1 MRGAQ
6 RIGAAQ
12 ASLISTVEPIWTIA
26 LAYLLF
32 GFTLTGTQLVG
43 GALIIVGVLI
53 AQTGPMA
60 GRGATSSVRVA
71 DE

>member
-1 MRGAQ
+1 ML
-6 RIGAAQ
+6 AA
-12 ASLISTVEPIWTIA
+12 I
-26 LAYLLF
+26 LLF
-32 GFTLTGTQLVG
+32 GIALTPVQLVG

-60 GRGATSSVRVA
+60 GRGTASSVRLA